1 MPMSEGII
9 FELQFFFSSFLL
21 GVMMTIAYDGIR
33 IFRRIFPHGGV
44 IVAIEDLAYWLT
56 CGVCIFRMLYVKNSG
71 AIRGFAIAAVVL
83 GMLVYLQLSKIIK
96 KAVKKLHSWVKRG
109 IID

>member
-44 IVAIEDLAYWLT
+44 IQMKTVA
-56 CGVCIFRMLYVKNSG
+56 NS
-71 AIRGFAIAAVVL
+71 IA
-83 GMLVYLQLSKIIK
+83 
-96 KAVKKLHSWVKRG
+96 KL
-109 IID
+109 